1 MGAHLSLTRPSWAR
15 SARGKHA
22 PAPCTAIFD
31 RICELRKFLIVDGH
45 WRARRRD
52 ISPAATSTRD
62 PAWAERSKYC
72 SGAPPQGLG
81 RRWEGHS
88 PPPASKSSRPRPSR
102 TARIEFW
109 RRTFTLRFEGLD
121 LRLGVDLS
129 PDSESRGPP
138 AGEPKGFPAGGDGV
152 LPLRLKFVPFQSD
165 TMAIWGI
172 PAYRKP
178 QCATLI

>member
-22 PAPCTAIFD
+22 PAPCSAIFD
-31 RICELRKFLIVDGH
+31 RLCELRKFLIVDGH

-81 RRWEGHS
+81 RRWEGRS
-88 PPPASKSSRPRPSR
+88 PPPASNSSRPRPSR

-121 LRLGVDLS
+121 RRGGVDLS
-129 PDSESRGPP
+129 PDSESRWGRSST
-138 AGEPKGFPAGGDGV
+138 AH
-152 LPLRLKFVPFQSD
+152 RLKFVPFQSD

-178 QCATLI
+178 QCATLSPQKEPPSE